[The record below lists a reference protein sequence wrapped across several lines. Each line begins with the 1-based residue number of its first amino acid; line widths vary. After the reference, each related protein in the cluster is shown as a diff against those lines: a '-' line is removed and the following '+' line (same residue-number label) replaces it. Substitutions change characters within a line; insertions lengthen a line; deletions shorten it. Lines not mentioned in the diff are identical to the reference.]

1 MISSGA
7 MGSTGPGGS
16 STLRPA
22 TVASHKA
29 ALESLL
35 ENMQTSDGTTGEMEV
50 PQVNGERGGGE
61 GVENVGRCSHVEQSP
76 LRIMN
81 GSKFQRPFN

>member
-50 PQVNGERGGGE
+50 PQVNGEGGGGEGGRGGGE
-61 GVENVGRCSHVEQSP
+61 
-76 LRIMN
+76 N
-81 GSKFQRPFN
+81 GWAAMWNSLLCVS